1 MIKRELGFSLWKLVL
16 PRYHG
21 SGNSGGDPIVEYRNS
36 HRILFVKKMPEVS
49 RDNDTL
55 RLNHNIRSLAEK
67 KKKSTLTHFMNILL
81 QNATIQSI
89 GKGIIG
95 SAAEE
100 NSRKHVNWKEGSSY
114 FLPLSSGIACGW
126 INRTKPAEERKSSTD
141 DDNDD
146 NVKDSSSGDD
156 GDNVI
161 LYTMKVSPSDLKDIQ
176 KEDETQ
182 QLSPW
187 VMKAI
192 KLFGS
197 IGNDEES
204 SDEFMLSSEQSAIVS
219 EIIELVLKEK

>member
-1 MIKRELGFSLWKLVL
+1 
-16 PRYHG
+16 
-21 SGNSGGDPIVEYRNS
+21 
-36 HRILFVKKMPEVS
+36 
-49 RDNDTL
+49 
-55 RLNHNIRSLAEK
+55 
-67 KKKSTLTHFMNILL
+67 MNLLL

-126 INRTKPAEERKSSTD
+126 INRTKPAEEKKSSTD

-156 GDNVI
+156 DNVI
-161 LYTMKVSPSDLKDIQ
+161 LYTMKVSPSDLEDMQ

-192 KLFGS
+192 KLFES
-197 IGNDEES
+197 IGDNKDS
-204 SDEFMLSSEQSAIVS
+204 SDESMLSLEQSAKVS
-219 EIIELVLKEK
+219 EIIELVLNEK

>member
-1 MIKRELGFSLWKLVL
+1 M
-16 PRYHG
+16 
-21 SGNSGGDPIVEYRNS
+21 
-36 HRILFVKKMPEVS
+36 
-49 RDNDTL
+49 
-55 RLNHNIRSLAEK
+55 
-67 KKKSTLTHFMNILL
+67 

-100 NSRKHVNWKEGSSY
+100 NSRKHVDWKEGSSY

-126 INRTKPAEERKSSTD
+126 INRTKPAEEKKSSTD

-146 NVKDSSSGDD
+146 NVKGSSSGDD
-156 GDNVI
+156 DNVI
-161 LYTMKVSPSDLKDIQ
+161 LYTMKVSPGELKDMQ
-176 KEDETQ
+176 KEDETCQ

-197 IGNDEES
+197 IGDNEES
-204 SDEFMLSSEQSAIVS
+204 SDEFMLSSEQSAKVS
-219 EIIELVLKEK
+219 EIIELVLNEK